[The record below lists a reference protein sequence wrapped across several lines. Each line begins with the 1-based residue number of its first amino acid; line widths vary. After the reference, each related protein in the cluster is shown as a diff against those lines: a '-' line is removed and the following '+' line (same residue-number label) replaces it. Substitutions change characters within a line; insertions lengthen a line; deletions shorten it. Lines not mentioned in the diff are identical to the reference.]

1 MTSLPP
7 LRSKFGTF
15 NNQDV
20 AVRHLQYIYIYGIER
35 VQRDLYVCLLDIT
48 VSPMKRA
55 EPIEVPF
62 GVWTRVGQGT
72 MY

>member
-1 MTSLPP
+1 VMTSLPP
-7 LRSKFGTF
+7 YVVNSEPLTTKMSPFDIS
-15 NNQDV
+15 N
-20 AVRHLQYIYIYGIER
+20 IYGIER
-35 VQRDLYVCLLDIT
+35 VQRDLYVCLLDTT

-62 GVWTRVGQGT
+62 GVWTRVSQGT